1 MNPWDEVR
9 RRISSRNEA
18 DLAEYLTGLSDAD
31 RRAVAA
37 QVPGH
42 LTSRLDGTS
51 RWQIRERLGERATGY
66 RLAGAACMSGAAQVA
81 AWLSRRELREVRDPA
96 ADAALVMSVLRHR
109 PEAWRRDLA
118 ARLVRRVR
126 PPAGPEWM
134 RLQDA
139 PGWELAAA
147 LVVETGIEP
156 PESDGFVACWAWRVA
171 ARHRQNGGRP
181 VLGDDPLLDRL
192 LPRLFTAQGVAEA
205 LIADE
210 EGSRRQ
216 QLEATRLSGRPDG
229 SAHDRPG
236 GTAND
241 RPDDGWPV
249 GTAINRPDDGW
260 LSGTAR
266 DRTGDRPDGTA
277 RDRLGDLADDSA
289 RDRTGGGLAAGTCLS
304 IIGELVALAAAGR
317 VSREALVAG
326 CASRFMAGGE
336 AAGTAPFVTL
346 WRLLETSVAEIPVL
360 DFVRLLPSGASPFVQ
375 LALDELRRA
384 EAAGALDDELFAEAI
399 GALVFRPEKKY
410 VTAAVRWLGAAP
422 PSRGG
427 TAVAAL
433 AQVLE
438 ADLPT
443 LRDRAVRLAVKLAP
457 HADETARDAV
467 REAAARLPE
476 EARERLAT
484 AYGPLADVAPPK
496 PPSVGTLTAPP
507 LPRLAPPLASAAELA
522 AEMLELRWPE
532 EPHQYER
539 IMAGLVELSHRDREA
554 VVTLLAPRWH
564 GYYGHPDNPMGHAY
578 PSNDRTTR
586 DLLQR
591 CVLALVYPDYSRR
604 LTSAMAERQE
614 AYQQREVLP
623 QEIVLRRLREI
634 IHLFEREETI
644 PVLLATPTAATGHVD
659 PATLLDRM
667 ERLGDAEPLDADF
680 WQALLRLPR
689 EVDEALVV
697 RAEKLPTEAGRRLA
711 RWLRDGNLPGPAV
724 RKESGLPDPA
734 VRNEPGPPDPAVRN
748 EPGLPG
754 WLSELGSVRF
764 DSARCSYP
772 EEIVWWPTIMPSHR
786 NVVAKY
792 LVKCLSWLSER
803 SDARAE
809 AVVTLAHGDGPA
821 GRATALAI
829 TAFLGHPRPAQRAA
843 AAQALAVLAV
853 RGQFPAGDFGW
864 AIAKLIQDG
873 DLSLK
878 RITASLADL
887 VDDGAHAEVWQAF
900 TTALPPLLPKAGERP
915 RGGLGEF
922 LTVAVRAAILAG
934 ARGEVPGLAELA
946 GRKGSSLV
954 LQEARRLH
962 GTV

>member
-1 MNPWDEVR
+1 MNPWDEVLG
-9 RRISSRNEA
+9 RITSRDEA
-18 DLAEYLTGLSDAD
+18 GLAEYLTGLDDAD
-31 RRAVAA
+31 RRTVAA

-42 LTSRLDGTS
+42 LTARLDGAS
-51 RWQIRERLGERATGY
+51 RWQIRERLGGLATGY

-134 RLQDA
+134 RLRDA

-147 LVVETGIEP
+147 LVIETGVEP
-156 PESDGFVACWAWRVA
+156 PESDGFVACWAWRMA
-171 ARHRQNGGRP
+171 ARHRLDGGRP

-192 LPRLFTAQGVAEA
+192 LPRLFSAQGVADA

-210 EGSRRQ
+210 EESRRQ
-216 QLEATRLSGRPDG
+216 QREATRLSGRPDG
-229 SAHDRPG
+229 SAPDR
-236 GTAND
+236 
-241 RPDDGWPV
+241 
-249 GTAINRPDDGW
+249 
-260 LSGTAR
+260 LSG
-266 DRTGDRPDGTA
+266 RPDG
-277 RDRLGDLADDSA
+277 SA
-289 RDRTGGGLAAGTCLS
+289 PDHLGGLARDHSGGLASGTGLS
-304 IIGELVALAAAGR
+304 IIGELVALAGAGR
-317 VSREALVAG
+317 VPREALVGG

-336 AAGTAPFVTL
+336 AAGIMPFVTL

-410 VTAAVRWLGAAP
+410 VTAAVRWLAAAP

-438 ADLPT
+438 ADLPA

-457 HADETARDAV
+457 HADEAARDAV

-484 AYGPLADVAPPK
+484 AYGPLADVAPPE
-496 PPSVGTLTAPP
+496 PLAVAALTAPS
-507 LPRLAPPLASAAELA
+507 LPRLAQPLASAAELA
-522 AEMLELRWPE
+522 AEFLMLYWPE
-532 EPHQYER
+532 EPGQYER
-539 IMAGLVELSHRDREA
+539 IMAGLVELSHREREA
-554 VVTLLAPRWH
+554 VVTLLAPHWR
-564 GYYGHPDNPMGHAY
+564 GFYGHPDNPMGAAY
-578 PSNDRTTR
+578 ASNDRTTR
-586 DLLQR
+586 DLLHR

-604 LTSAMAERQE
+604 LTAAIAERQE
-614 AYQQREVLP
+614 PYEQREVLP
-623 QEIVLRRLREI
+623 QAIVLRRLREI

-659 PATLLDRM
+659 PETLLDRM

-689 EVDEALVV
+689 EVDEALIV
-697 RAEKLPTEAGRRLA
+697 RAEKLPTDAGRRLA
-711 RWLRDGNLPGPAV
+711 VWLRDGALPG
-724 RKESGLPDPA
+724 PA
-734 VRNEPGPPDPAVRN
+734 VRNEPGRPCGAGPGPA
-748 EPGLPG
+748 PGGLPG
-754 WLSELGSVRF
+754 WLSELCSVRF
-764 DSARCSYP
+764 DNARCSYP
-772 EEIVWWPTIMPSHR
+772 DEIAWWPTIMPSHR
-786 NVVAKY
+786 EVVAKY
-792 LVKCLSWLSER
+792 LVQCLSWLSE
-803 SDARAE
+803 SSGARAE
-809 AVVTLAHGDGPA
+809 ALVTLAHGDGPV

-829 TAFLGHPRPAQRAA
+829 AAFLGHPRPAQRAA

-853 RGQFPAGDFGW
+853 RGQFPADDFGW
-864 AIAKLIQDG
+864 AIAHLIQDG
-873 DLSLK
+873 GLSLK
-878 RITASLADL
+878 RIAASLADL
-887 VDDGAHAEVWQAF
+887 VDDGAHAEVWRAF
-900 TTALPPLLPKAGERP
+900 ATALPPLLPKTGDRACA
-915 RGGLGEF
+915 GLGEF
-922 LTVAVRAAILAG
+922 LSVAVRAAVLAG

-946 GRKGSSLV
+946 GRKGSSRV

-962 GTV
+962 KTI